1 MTRTRWYQVESSVF
15 LNSVRSSKARM
26 KDLDL
31 VKAAKASTPLYIKEC
46 SAKPSVI
53 EIMLT
58 SDIRTIWDN
67 HFGVRTMLSIQQHNN
82 FQGLDQHPPSSS
94 STSSGIM
101 SLVV

>member
-1 MTRTRWYQVESSVF
+1 MTRTRWYQVESSVV

-31 VKAAKASTPLYIKEC
+31 VKAAKASAPLEC